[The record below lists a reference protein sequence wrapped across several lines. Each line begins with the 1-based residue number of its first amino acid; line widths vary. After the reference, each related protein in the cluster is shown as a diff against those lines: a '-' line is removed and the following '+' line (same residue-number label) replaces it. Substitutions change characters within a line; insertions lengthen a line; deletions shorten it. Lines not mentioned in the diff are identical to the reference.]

1 MIRLARL
8 ACLTGAW
15 LLLAGA
21 TPLPLT
27 PPPPDLT
34 PLVPFVS
41 APLDKPALRLPSITA
56 PEPPLPV
63 PVVPPGAATLPA
75 ADMPTAPIPAPRTLP
90 CVGAWTGAAGEA
102 LECGRAKYQRGDLG
116 DAAGALEQAVRNSSK
131 DRELNVEARYWL
143 GETLLR
149 LRRIEPADA
158 QFRQVAAG
166 RSPALAPFALHASGW
181 TALVLGDAARARD
194 VFSQV
199 LGGTHPIAIDGW
211 ARHGLALALS
221 GLGRH
226 AEAQRVWAD
235 LQAHRP
241 PAGLERDVQFWN
253 GDALGRIGDAHNAVA
268 ELSRFTQ
275 AGSHSL
281 LGAGLVR
288 LGWWSLAA
296 GQPRESIA
304 AIRAYQAQR
313 PLETR
318 PEAGRPVPVRTS
330 AAQETADRD
339 WVDATLALGLI
350 GADDW
355 DGARAAAQ
363 PLETRRSPLA
373 LPVQLRLIAG
383 AQVKRAPA
391 VADAAI
397 GERLRGTV
405 TPPVRAWLLV
415 MKGDVARAEG
425 KADDARTQYDLARG
439 IDPAS
444 ETGRYAALRLA
455 QTNVEMREYTQA
467 LADLAPLLAAPTESP
482 ARYVPLLLQG
492 EAAYRAGDYRT
503 ATAAFEQILADTAD
517 RPAAREAELGLAW
530 TALREGRTDVAGR
543 RFAEVARLAPEDEGA
558 VDALVLA
565 SEMALAADDRSAARE
580 LLDRVL
586 ARYPRAPRAEFA
598 RLNRAI
604 LMLRAGDAAG
614 AVPVLRDWISRAPFP
629 PLLGRAEAA
638 LAVALLNSGRREE
651 ARRELAAA
659 QREGEGPLASLGR
672 GTLALA
678 DGKLPDASRE
688 FTEAKTDG
696 TPAVAAAADYGL
708 AVVGFQRGDTAAF
721 KTAALEAIAAAPRG
735 PSAPRVLYT
744 LTGLAA
750 SAGEWTDAMTTARRL
765 VTEFPDDERVDDA
778 LERVG
783 AAAAAAR
790 AWPVSYEA
798 YALLREKY
806 PRSPFV
812 EDSRL
817 AFAEAQVE
825 TGRAPEGRKAM
836 EEFVATA
843 PSDPRVGR
851 ARIIL
856 GRARELTGDR
866 TGALEAYTA
875 AAAAVPP
882 PSGWSP
888 PSVIGYA
895 RLLMQG
901 QRNDEARALLQPA
914 LKTATGPTAAD
925 AALALGETL
934 EAQGD
939 EAGAAEYFMTAAYLA
954 PESPSGRLALLAA
967 GRTFAAQKQR
977 EAAAIVYRKLLAQS
991 NVPAELA
998 SAARQAL
1005 STLGK

>member
-1 MIRLARL
+1 MTRLARVT
-8 ACLTGAW
+8 CLSIAW
-15 LLLAGA
+15 LVLAAA

-34 PLVPFVS
+34 PLVTFVS
-41 APLDKPALRLPSITA
+41 APLDKPALRLPPVPA
-56 PEPPLPV
+56 PEPPVPV
-63 PVVPPGAATLPA
+63 PVVPPAAVVLPG
-75 ADMPTAPIPAPRTLP
+75 ADMPAAPIPPPRALP
-90 CVGAWTGAAGEA
+90 CVGAWTGAATEA
-102 LECGRAKYQRGDLG
+102 LECGRAKYQRGELA
-116 DAAGALEQAVRNSSK
+116 DAAGALEQAVRNSGK

-143 GETLLR
+143 SETLLR
-149 LRRIEPADA
+149 QRRIEQADA
-158 QFRQVAAG
+158 QFRQVVAE
-166 RSPALAPFALHASGW
+166 RSLALAPFALHASGW

-199 LGGTHPIAIDGW
+199 LGASHPLAVDGW
-211 ARHGLALALS
+211 ARHGLALALT

-226 AEAQRVWAD
+226 AEAQRAWSD
-235 LQAHRP
+235 LLARRP
-241 PAGLERDVQFWN
+241 PPGLERDVQFWN
-253 GDALGRIGDAHNAVA
+253 GDALGRIGDADKAVA

-275 AGSHSL
+275 AGSHPL
-281 LGAGLVR
+281 LAAGLVR

-304 AIRAYQAQR
+304 AIRAYQGSR
-313 PLETR
+313 PPEAR
-318 PEAGRPVPVRTS
+318 PEGGRPAAVRPS

-350 GADDW
+350 AADDW
-355 DGARAAAQ
+355 DGARAAAR

-383 AQVKRAPA
+383 AQAKRAPA
-391 VADAAI
+391 VADAAV
-397 GERLRGTV
+397 GDLLRGTV

-425 KADDARTQYDLARG
+425 KGDDARTQYDLARG
-439 IDPAS
+439 IDPAG

-455 QTNVEMREYTQA
+455 QTNLEMREFTQA
-467 LADLAPLLAAPTESP
+467 LADLAPLLAAPVEPP
-482 ARYVPLLLQG
+482 AKHVPLLLQG
-492 EAAYRAGDYRT
+492 EAAYRAGDYPT
-503 ATAAFEQILADTAD
+503 ATAAFEHTLADTAD
-517 RPAAREAELGLAW
+517 RPAAREAQLGLAW
-530 TALREGRTDVAGR
+530 TALREGRMEAAGR
-543 RFAEVARLAPEDEGA
+543 RFAEVVRLAPEDEGA

-565 SEMALAADDRSAARE
+565 SEMALAAGDASAARE

-586 ARYPRAPRAEFA
+586 ARYPRAPRSEFA

-604 LMLRAGDAAG
+604 LMLRSGDGAG
-614 AVPVLRDWISRAPFP
+614 AVPMLRDWVSRTPFP

-638 LAVALLNSGRREE
+638 LAVALLTAGRRDE
-651 ARRELAAA
+651 ARREFAAA
-659 QREGEGPLASLGR
+659 QREGEGALASLGR

-678 DGKLPDASRE
+678 DGKLADATRD

-696 TPAVAAAADYGL
+696 TPAVAAAAEYGL
-708 AVVGFQRGDTAAF
+708 AAVGFQRGDTVAF
-721 KTAALEAIAAAPRG
+721 KTAALAVLDAAPRG

-750 SAGEWTDAMTTARRL
+750 NASDWTDAMSTARRL
-765 VTEFPDDERVDDA
+765 VGEFPDDDRADDA

-783 AAAAAAR
+783 AAATAAR

-798 YALLREKY
+798 YALLRQKY

-825 TGRAPEGRKAM
+825 TGRAAEGRKAL
-836 EEFVATA
+836 EEFVAAA

-851 ARIIL
+851 ARIVL
-856 GRARELTGDR
+856 GRAREQTGDR
-866 TGALEAYTA
+866 AGALEAYTA

-882 PSGWSP
+882 PSGWSA
-888 PSVIGYA
+888 PSVVGYA
-895 RLLMQG
+895 RLLTQA
-901 QRNDEARALLQPA
+901 QRHDEARTLLQPL
-914 LKTATGPTAAD
+914 LKTATASAAAD

-934 EAQGD
+934 EGQGD
-939 EAGAAEYFMTAAYLA
+939 AAAAVEYFMTAAYLA
-954 PESPSGRLALLAA
+954 PESTSGRRGLLAA
-967 GRTFAAQKQR
+967 GRVFAAQKQP
-977 EAAAIVYRKLLAQS
+977 EAATIVYRKLLAQS

-998 SAARQAL
+998 SAARQGL
-1005 STLGK
+1005 STLGR